1 MKRILKRVV
10 KATLGDYYSVDFS
23 LSSLIFIH
31 SHQLLISPAPI
42 CFIPLIIFISV
53 CAWRANYMMMPS
65 FSVFENI
72 LSSPALW
79 TKKIKS
85 SAQHLQRSNPFV
97 LCPDLMIWSDTS
109 FFTYLLS
116 LSWFYLAMQLSVHIL
131 CIWIRQ
137 KCTSVVDIFR
147 GPFMYTWQGCV
158 IVSLLEPIW
167 NKRKNIGI

>member
-10 KATLGDYYSVDFS
+10 KASLEDYYSVDFS

-31 SHQLLISPAPI
+31 SHQLFISPAPL
-42 CFIPLIIFISV
+42 CFIPWIIFISV

-65 FSVFENI
+65 FSVFENT

-97 LCPDLMIWSDTS
+97 YVLISSDTF

-116 LSWFYLAMQLSVHIL
+116 LSWFYLAMQLSVNIL

-137 KCTSVVDIFR
+137 KCTSVMDIFR
-147 GPFMYTWQGCV
+147 GTIYVHMTRVCYR
-158 IVSLLEPIW
+158 SLLLGPVW
-167 NKRKNIGI
+167 NKRENIGI

>member
-31 SHQLLISPAPI
+31 SHQLFISPAPL

-97 LCPDLMIWSDTS
+97 LCPDLKWYFFFHLSPITIMI
-109 FFTYLLS
+109 LS
-116 LSWFYLAMQLSVHIL
+116 SNATISVHIL

-137 KCTSVVDIFR
+137 KRTSVMDIFT

-158 IVSLLEPIW
+158 S
-167 NKRKNIGI
+167 